1 MNLENILRDIEPDSR
16 DSGQIPD
23 RLSQDGF
30 PQMDVTTT
38 ILAHINAGR
47 GVVHPITVK
56 QTADYVRGC
65 PFSLAACAA

>member
-1 MNLENILRDIEPDSR
+1 VTADKFLIDFPM
-16 DSGQIPD
+16 
-23 RLSQDGF
+23 DGF

-38 ILAHINAGR
+38 ILAHIDAGR
-47 GVVHPITVK
+47 GAVHPITVK